1 MSGTPL
7 VLFDEQYR
15 TAILSP
21 QNNFIAGIHA
31 RISTNSNTSS
41 AIACGIKATVSSLP
55 SGFRAAVH
63 WHANNEG
70 KVEGAFAKVT
80 FSIGLQSQ
88 ILS

>member
-7 VLFDEQYR
+7 VLFDEHYR
-15 TAILSP
+15 TAVLSP

-31 RISTNSNTSS
+31 RIDTNSNTSH
-41 AIACGIKATVSSLP
+41 AIACGIKASVSSLP

-70 KVEGAFAKVT
+70 KVEGAFT
-80 FSIGLQSQ
+80 EITCLIGPP
-88 ILS
+88 ILN